1 MSLKKYLPGR
11 KKSKSL
17 MGPEMKGRRLKFLA
31 LNLILM
37 VFLSPEK
44 LLNSEPEFSE
54 TETSV
59 ISFPLRVRDSLPV
72 EGRIIDLVAGSDHR
86 IFWLT
91 ESGKITGYNWL
102 EKRVIWNFHLPAKP
116 LTRLLAVGEIILAV
130 DKENNLLALSLEG
143 RLIWPETLASFG
155 GQIIFFEGKLAL
167 SLADGSLLVLK
178 PETGEVV
185 WRSSTKAKLAALT
198 VSPENVLLA
207 IAETGQI
214 YQFSSEG
221 RADLSGF
228 LEATILP
235 YVSLS
240 GDLLFLGTQ
249 DKKVIAW
256 NLKKKKKAWSIELGG
271 RLVTLPLFARGN
283 LYLATSNAVIYCL
296 KAKSGEIKWWQSIPS
311 RLAFNLV
318 LASPYLIVATENPPL
333 LAFDLMTGRKAG
345 EFRPEGEICT
355 SPLLVPGG
363 LILSVYE
370 TVSGQSSLLFL
381 EPEIRVALSSSL
393 PSPQKVGTEITF
405 TAEAVGFEAPRYE
418 FFLQK
423 GESREIVQK
432 ESARNSWTWL
442 PLSPGDY
449 LIGVRVKDKGKTREA
464 TLSFQISQERPENF
478 QPDF

>member
-1 MSLKKYLPGR
+1 
-11 KKSKSL
+11 
-17 MGPEMKGRRLKFLA
+17 MKGRRLKFLA

-37 VFLSPEK
+37 VSLAPEK
-44 LLNSEPEFSE
+44 LLNPEPEFSE
-54 TETSV
+54 TETSL

-86 IFWLT
+86 VFWLT

-102 EKRVIWNFHLPAKP
+102 EKRVIWNFHLPAKH
-116 LTRLLAVGEIILAV
+116 LTRLLAVGEILFAV
-130 DKENNLLALSLEG
+130 DKENNLLALSQEG
-143 RLIWPETLASFG
+143 RLIWPEILGSFG
-155 GQIIFFEGKLAL
+155 GQIIPFEGKLAL
-167 SLADGSLLVLK
+167 SLADGSLVVLK

-185 WRSSTKAKLAALT
+185 WRSSAGAKLAALA
-198 VSPENVLLA
+198 VSSENVLLA

-221 RADLSGF
+221 RVNLSGF
-228 LEATILP
+228 LEPTILP

-240 GDLLFLGTQ
+240 DDYLFLGTQ

-256 NLKKKKKAWSIELGG
+256 NLKKKKKAWSINLGG
-271 RLVTLPLFARGN
+271 RLVTSPLFARGN
-283 LYLATSNAVIYCL
+283 LYLATSNAVVYCL

-318 LASPYLIVATENPPL
+318 LASPYLIVATSNPPL
-333 LAFDLMTGRKAG
+333 LAFDLVTGRQAG
-345 EFRPEGEICT
+345 EFKPEGEICN
-355 SPLLVPGG
+355 SPLLISDG
-363 LILSVYE
+363 LILSLYE
-370 TVSGQSSLLFL
+370 TLSGQSSLLFL
-381 EPEIRVALSSSL
+381 EPEIRVTLSSSL
-393 PSPQKVGTEITF
+393 PSPQKVGTEIIF

-432 ESARNSWTWL
+432 ESARNSWAWL

-449 LIGVRVKDKGKTREA
+449 LIGVRVKDKSKTRET
-464 TLSFQISQERPENF
+464 TLSFQISQDRSENL
-478 QPDF
+478 QLDF